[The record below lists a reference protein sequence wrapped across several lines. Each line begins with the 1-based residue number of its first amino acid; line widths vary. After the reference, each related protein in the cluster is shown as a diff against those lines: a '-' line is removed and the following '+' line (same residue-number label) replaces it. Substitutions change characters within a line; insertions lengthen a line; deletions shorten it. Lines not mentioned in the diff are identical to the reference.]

1 MGDLNWVVGQLQK
14 KETDTSHTMTDTWEE
29 EAPIVVVEAQVAAAY
44 RSWRHTLEMI
54 QNSGTDL
61 HRCYCG
67 SRGYLPTYWPTKLG
81 NAVARDERS
90 SLKTT
95 AVNDTTNFRMVGCFP
110 SGKLPQAEVGGRQEG
125 SRKEEHNSEAG
136 NSPLR

>member
-1 MGDLNWVVGQLQK
+1 
-14 KETDTSHTMTDTWEE
+14 MTDTWEE
-29 EAPIVVVEAQVAAAY
+29 EAPIVVVDARVAVAY

-67 SRGYLPTYWPTKLG
+67 SRGFLPTYYWPAKLG
-81 NAVARDERS
+81 NAVVRGEQS
-90 SLKTT
+90 SWKTT
-95 AVNDTTNFRMVGCFP
+95 VVNDTTNFRMAGCFP
-110 SGKLPQAEVGGRQEG
+110 SGTLLLAEVGDWQAG